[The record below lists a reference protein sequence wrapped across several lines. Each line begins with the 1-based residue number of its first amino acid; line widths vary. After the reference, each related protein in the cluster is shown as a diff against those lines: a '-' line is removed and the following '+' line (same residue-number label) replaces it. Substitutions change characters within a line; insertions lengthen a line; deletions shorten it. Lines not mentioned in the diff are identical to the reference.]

1 MRHVFAFFRRSKLE
15 FVEKKHEKDDVC
27 TYSFRPQRPIRQI
40 AGQHGLFM
48 IPGAIAIRPFSLAS
62 APEEQLIKIGTHIG
76 SQSTFK
82 RALDGLEPGQHMY
95 MQGPYLDFTFQ
106 DDERSV
112 VMLAQG
118 IGITPF
124 RSMLLHAQATSR
136 KAPTTLIHVE
146 EKDHTYRAETEKAAT
161 KSLYPTTVDG
171 FQKDAIKVAVGA
183 KNAWFYLSGSPRFVK
198 ETTKLLLGQGV
209 QKRAIKKD
217 SFLGY

>member
-15 FVEKKHEKDDVC
+15 FVEKKHEKDDVY
-27 TYSFRPQRPIRQI
+27 TYSFRPQRPVRQI

-48 IPGAIAIRPFSLAS
+48 IPGAIAVRPFSLAS

-82 RALDGLEPGQHMY
+82 RALDGLQP
-95 MQGPYLDFTFQ
+95 
-106 DDERSV
+106 V